1 MRQVRSPLL
10 LFWSDWFF
18 VVGRCGH
25 RGNQWSEA
33 SRGRRRA
40 KPSQAGRVRR
50 YGRSCSRSRVT
61 RHHALTAGACL
72 LQPFS
77 VVSASLLPL
86 IPPRLRARPERSTLA
101 SASLSGRPR
110 ASFGSLGG
118 SRPREVGKRNRATR
132 QPSPLLSSCSRLR
145 QPSMYSVTSLSLS
158 VSLPILHIASWKKKY
173 NRPDFTRIFFFSS
186 FFSSFTPLFRNTGVV
201 KIW

>member
-1 MRQVRSPLL
+1 MEEE
-10 LFWSDWFF
+10 
-18 VVGRCGH
+18 GR
-25 RGNQWSEA
+25 
-33 SRGRRRA
+33 
-40 KPSQAGRVRR
+40 QAGRVRR

-110 ASFGSLGG
+110 ASFGSSVALDHERWGRG
-118 SRPREVGKRNRATR
+118 IEPRANH
-132 QPSPLLSSCSRLR
+132 PL
-145 QPSMYSVTSLSLS
+145 YSLPARVFANLPCILVTALFLSLSLS
-158 VSLPILHIASWKKKY
+158 PDITRRFLKKNYHPYFSQKRGY
-173 NRPDFTRIFFFSS
+173 FFFSFL
-186 FFSSFTPLFRNTGVV
+186 FFFLRPSIVSTTDDGC
-201 KIW
+201 

>member
-1 MRQVRSPLL
+1 MEEE
-10 LFWSDWFF
+10 
-18 VVGRCGH
+18 GR
-25 RGNQWSEA
+25 
-33 SRGRRRA
+33 
-40 KPSQAGRVRR
+40 QAGRVRR

-110 ASFGSLGG
+110 ASFGSSVALDHERWGRG
-118 SRPREVGKRNRATR
+118 IEPRANHPLYSLPARVFADLPYTL
-132 QPSPLLSSCSRLR
+132 SP
-145 QPSMYSVTSLSLS
+145 TSLSLS
-158 VSLPILHIASWKKKY
+158 LSPDITHRFLKKS
-173 NRPDFTRIFFFSS
+173 NHPDFTQKRNRSGYFFFS
-186 FFSSFTPLFRNTGVV
+186 FSSSSSTPLSRCGHC
-201 KIW
+201 KSW

>member
-1 MRQVRSPLL
+1 MERGQ
-10 LFWSDWFF
+10 WKKKA
-18 VVGRCGH
+18 GR
-25 RGNQWSEA
+25 
-33 SRGRRRA
+33 
-40 KPSQAGRVRR
+40 QAGRVRR

-110 ASFGSLGG
+110 ASFGSSVALDHERWGRG
-118 SRPREVGKRNRATR
+118 IEPRANH
-132 QPSPLLSSCSRLR
+132 PL
-145 QPSMYSVTSLSLS
+145 YSLPARVFASLPCTLVTSLFLSLS
-158 VSLPILHIASWKKKY
+158 LDITRRFLKKIIILISPGKGDRGGY
-173 NRPDFTRIFFFSS
+173 FFFSFFFFSS
-186 FFSSFTPLFRNTGVV
+186 FLHCFNDVR
-201 KIW
+201 

>member
-1 MRQVRSPLL
+1 MGIGAISGARPVEEE
-10 LFWSDWFF
+10 
-18 VVGRCGH
+18 GR
-25 RGNQWSEA
+25 
-33 SRGRRRA
+33 
-40 KPSQAGRVRR
+40 QAGRVRR

-110 ASFGSLGG
+110 ASFGSSVALDHERWGRG
-118 SRPREVGKRNRATR
+118 IEPRANHPLYSLPARVFADLPYTL
-132 QPSPLLSSCSRLR
+132 SP
-145 QPSMYSVTSLSLS
+145 TSLSLS
-158 VSLPILHIASWKKKY
+158 LSLYYTSLPEKK
-173 NRPDFTRIFFFSS
+173 
-186 FFSSFTPLFRNTGVV
+186 
-201 KIW
+201 

>member
-1 MRQVRSPLL
+1 MEEE
-10 LFWSDWFF
+10 
-18 VVGRCGH
+18 GR
-25 RGNQWSEA
+25 
-33 SRGRRRA
+33 
-40 KPSQAGRVRR
+40 QAGRVRR

-110 ASFGSLGG
+110 ASFGSSVALDHERWGRG
-118 SRPREVGKRNRATR
+118 IEPRANHPLYSLPARVFANLPCTL
-132 QPSPLLSSCSRLR
+132 SPLSPDITHRFLKKNNHPYFNGIESKW
-145 QPSMYSVTSLSLS
+145 
-158 VSLPILHIASWKKKY
+158 IL
-173 NRPDFTRIFFFSS
+173 FFFS
-186 FFSSFTPLFRNTGVV
+186 FFLFFFHSIVSNRYRDAGKVAN
-201 KIW
+201 INW